1 MIETRLTNDLRDYL
15 RERLAEVKLPTK
27 AGGTRAPEILNGY
40 LPPKRTKTG
49 DDFPFVLVRADRGQ
63 TAPDATT
70 VSVSII
76 VGVYSEDFDA
86 HDICLSVM
94 AKIRQALYDLPDGT
108 LSERYQ
114 FRPGFSWENFPE
126 QGWPYWQL
134 DIKTEW
140 LMPAPEIAPDPY
152 TVLGSRGF

>member
-1 MIETRLTNDLRDYL
+1 MIETHLTRDLREYL
-15 RERLAEVKLPTK
+15 RERLADGRLPLK
-27 AGGTRAPEILNGY
+27 SGGTRAPAIVNGY
-40 LPPKRTKTG
+40 LPPKRTKET
-49 DDFPFVLVRADRGQ
+49 DDFPFVLVRADRGE
-63 TAPDATT
+63 TSPDATT

-94 AKIRQALYDLPDGT
+94 AKIRQALYDLPCGT

-140 LMPAPEIAPDPY
+140 LLVAPEIAPAEY
-152 TVLGSRGF
+152 TILGGFDG

>member
-1 MIETRLTNDLRDYL
+1 MIETQLTRDLREYL
-15 RERLAEVKLPTK
+15 SVELSDLRLPMKS
-27 AGGTRAPEILNGY
+27 GGTRAPAVVNGY
-40 LPPKRTKTG
+40 LPPKRTKES
-49 DDFPFVLVRADRGQ
+49 DDFPFVLVRADRGE
-63 TAPDATT
+63 TSPDATT

-76 VGVYSEDFDA
+76 VGVYSDDFDA

-94 AKIRQALYDLPDGT
+94 AKIRQALYDLPHGT

-114 FRPGFSWENFPE
+114 FRPGLSWENFPE

-140 LMPAPEIAPDPY
+140 LMPGPEFAPDQY
-152 TVLGSRGF
+152 TVLGGFS